1 MSIGIYHLKKIGF
14 LKFYFEKTKKYG
26 LKSCVGSGIQ
36 IKKTERSPTRAAAQL
51 APPPDTPLKKMG
63 FEKSIFSEK
72 NGFSKN

>member
-1 MSIGIYHLKKIGF
+1 MKKS
-14 LKFYFEKTKKYG
+14 KKYG
-26 LKSCVGSGIQ
+26 LKSCVGSGIH
-36 IKKTERSPTRAAAQL
+36 IKNTERSPTRAAAQL